1 MSNPSISR
9 RQCLRALGA
18 GAALATAAP
27 WTGCATSSG
36 PRRTQPNVVFILAD
50 DLGYG
55 DLGCYGAT
63 DVETPNIDELAASGV
78 RFTDFYVTAPVCMPS
93 RLSFL
98 TGRHYNYGVE
108 NGVGMAATEVTLAE
122 MFGSAGY
129 RTALFGKWHLGIRPH
144 VSPNVQGFDDF
155 LGFKNGAMDNYSHY
169 FYWGGMNRHVLFRD
183 EEPYRED
190 GVYFPDIMVRE
201 STRFIEENKDD
212 PFFLYMPF
220 NLPHY
225 PLQAPGGDEDRFA
238 HIADPIRRQY
248 AACAWAL
255 DERVG
260 RIMDCLDTNGLRENT
275 IVVFA
280 SDHGPSNE
288 ERGGGGSTGGLRG
301 HKASLWEGGIRV
313 PCIFSWPGSIPQ
325 DTVRNQPVMCTDVL
339 PTLAALTQTP
349 PPERYLDGKN
359 LAPVFASSA
368 APAPRAV
375 MNWTYKESWAVR
387 EGDWKMTV
395 EGDKGV
401 LTNLKQDPGETRNR
415 GVERQDIVERFV
427 DINNRWKQDISDRRV
442 QGL

>member
-169 FYWGGMNRHVLFRD
+169 FYWGGMNRHVLSRND
-183 EEPYRED
+183 KVHHED
-190 GVYFPDIMVRE
+190 GVYFPDIVVRE
-201 STRFIEENKDD
+201 SVRFIEENRDQ
-212 PFFLYMPF
+212 PFFMYLPF
-220 NLPHY
+220 NMPHY
-225 PLQAPGGDEDRFA
+225 PLQAPDGAEDRFS
-238 HIADPIRRQY
+238 HIKDPLRRNY
-248 AACAWAL
+248 AACTYAF

-260 RIMDCLDTNGLRENT
+260 QIVSCLEDNGLREDT
-275 IVVFA
+275 IIVFA

-288 ERGGGGSTGGLRG
+288 ERGGGGSAGSLRG
-301 HKASLWEGGIRV
+301 YKATLWEGGLKV
-313 PCIFSWPGSIPQ
+313 PCIISWPGRIAEEK
-325 DTVRNQPVMCTDVL
+325 VRSQPVMSTDIM
-339 PTLAALTQTP
+339 PTLAAYTGVPLP
-349 PPERYLDGKN
+349 DRHLDGRDLTAIIN
-359 LAPVFASSA
+359 SSV
-368 APAPRAV
+368 APAPRGT
-375 MNWTYKESWAVR
+375 MHWSYGKDWSLR
-387 EGDWKMTV
+387 EGPWKITV
-395 EGDKGV
+395 EGQDGF
-401 LTNLKQDPGETRNR
+401 LANLDRDPSEAMNR
-415 GVERQDIVERFV
+415 IDERPDLANRFV
-427 DINNRWKQDISDRRV
+427 ESHNRWVRQLDSIRRS
-442 QGL
+442 GK